1 MNDPPTHADESFQ
14 EICHVADE
22 AVRLIQQRWR
32 FALAQRRPAARQP
45 GATLAA
51 RRVLASSEGGTV
63 TAAVS
68 SRSRRLVREDEQP
81 ENSEAV
87 VAAAKQLCLAEAK
100 ARAARQIQ
108 RRWRQYR
115 EAVEELRSLR
125 STVSTHGSVEE
136 LNALCDYLQDDSVW
150 SQDDDDDDDNAP
162 DTAAESGETVSHPR
176 TSPPL
181 TQHHGA
187 DAVQR
192 STLPAAS
199 PSPPPPDGEAR
210 VSVSSL
216 LSSIFAVVPS
226 VALHHHHHHIDA
238 EEHPPPAGVRS
249 SSSVSHDRTDFD
261 AVDSL
266 RQLAAQIIQGWY
278 RRNLRRRNRLQA
290 VPESAV
296 NALRVLQNRFR
307 MVRLRRIMRERDAHQ
322 LVSRLQSLWRRRREL
337 KQHFAALRRG
347 REDAAARD
355 IQRAYLR
362 HRQRQNGFAVSTPP
376 EQRLGGV
383 PALATSSMARGEG
396 GGETSMPVCIVCL
409 GEEVQIAMLPC
420 GHAQVCA
427 GCGSRC
433 DRCPTCRKLIALQIR
448 IYL

>member
-1 MNDPPTHADESFQ
+1 MNDPPTHADENFQ

-32 FALAQRRPAARQP
+32 SALAQRRPAARQP
-45 GATLAA
+45 GGTMAA
-51 RRVLASSEGGTV
+51 RRVLASSEGGSV
-63 TAAVS
+63 TAAVARE
-68 SRSRRLVREDEQP
+68 RSRRLVRDDEQP

-87 VAAAKQLCLAEAK
+87 VAAAKHLCLAEAK

-150 SQDDDDDDDNAP
+150 SQDDDDDDDDDDP
-162 DTAAESGETVSHPR
+162 ETAAEPGETVSHHHR
-176 TSPPL
+176 SSPPL
-181 TQHHGA
+181 THGA
-187 DAVQR
+187 DAVHR
-192 STLPAAS
+192 SALPAAS
-199 PSPPPPDGEAR
+199 PSPPPLDGEDR

-226 VALHHHHHHIDA
+226 VALHHHHHIDA
-238 EEHPPPAGVRS
+238 EEHPPPAGASS

-278 RRNLRRRNRLQA
+278 RRNVRRRNRLQA

-396 GGETSMPVCIVCL
+396 GETSMPLCIVCL